1 MKCNPWLL
9 SLLVFKGLHLVAQD
23 LPQPIEFAAASTT
36 EGGCFRSI
44 FVESP
49 VADTY
54 IASEYDTSSFGAEK
68 TVKVRGLPDRKRMHA
83 MLSYE
88 IHHLDPNYLK
98 KAFLKVFTATKNRG
112 YRLELSGMNDRVNE
126 SHSNWKNKPVDGNI
140 LDQQSVTDAPFIQFD
155 VTDYVRGHLKD
166 GFINF
171 NLQSDGKKAI
181 EIASRESGL
190 SPELI
195 LEMCTYSDILSMKE
209 EKMKECF
216 LKVLPSVLDGK
227 FTIQLVGMPEGG
239 FGDLMLMTEQGNILF
254 QVPFSIQ
261 DADVSYHTLD
271 FNNLLPGTYWAVLRK
286 GRIMVKDRF
295 QLRPESGTTHL
306 RVATEILAEH
316 EPGLKILQE
325 INLQTLSLLYSELC
339 SSKSQE

>member
-1 MKCNPWLL
+1 MKWNPLL
-9 SLLVFKGLHLVAQD
+9 LTILVLKGLYLGAQD
-23 LPQPIEFAAASTT
+23 LSRSTLVSNGPT
-36 EGGCFRSI
+36 TDHGCIRSV

-54 IASEYDTSSFGAEK
+54 ISSEDDTSSFGTEK
-68 TVKVRGLPDRKRMHA
+68 TLKVRGLPDRKSMSA
-83 MLSYE
+83 LLSYE
-88 IHHLDPNYLK
+88 VHHLDPNYLK
-98 KAFLKVFTATKNRG
+98 KAFLRVYTASKNQG
-112 YRLELSGMNDRVNE
+112 YKMELLGINYQVNE
-126 SHSNWKNKPVDGNI
+126 LHSNWKNKPLDGEI
-140 LDQQSVTDAPFIQFD
+140 LDQQPVTEGPYIQFE
-155 VTDYVRGHLKD
+155 VTDYLRGHLKD

-190 SPELI
+190 CPELI
-195 LEMCTYSDILSMKE
+195 LEMCTYAEILPEKE
-209 EKMKECF
+209 EKTKKCF

-227 FTIQLVGMPEGG
+227 FTIQLVGVPEGG
-239 FGDLMLMTEQGNILF
+239 FGDLMLMTEHGGILF

-286 GRIMVKDRF
+286 GRIIVKDRF

-306 RVATEILAEH
+306 RVASEIVADR
-316 EPGLKILQE
+316 QR
-325 INLQTLSLLYSELC
+325 
-339 SSKSQE
+339 